1 MAAPPSPV
9 LELRVPQDHTGRFST
24 ECSKRLGGHPS
35 GDVCAGVSTRKV
47 RAIMAELCGHAS
59 WASSSVAINKRL
71 DESLK
76 TFAERPLRGPF
87 ADFDEQSVT
96 YP

>member
-1 MAAPPSPV
+1 
-9 LELRVPQDHTGRFST
+9 
-24 ECSKRLGGHPS
+24 
-35 GDVCAGVSTRKV
+35 
-47 RAIMAELCGHAS
+47 MAELCGHAS

-71 DESLK
+71 DERLE

-87 ADFDEQSVT
+87 AYFDEQSVT